1 MRDYDNGDTRLY
13 APVLQRMITLAAV
26 VIAIPM
32 MMWTITMFV
41 RSAPTFQH
49 LTLAERPPLISPAE
63 VPPVPPTAQP
73 AAPAS
78 LLADAGTPTN
88 DARAPLP
95 DPNERPLKGPFHGL
109 SSQAPALPQVTT
121 APPPPVQATP
131 IASSP
136 PGPAETVRAVPAP
149 VAPAKAPTFQHLT
162 LTEQPPSISPAA
174 VGPPVPPT
182 AQPAAAPAP
191 LLADVGTPTSD
202 ARAPL
207 PDPNKRPLKGP
218 LLGLPALPQVS
229 TPPVQATSIASS
241 PGPARTAPAAPAPI
255 APAKAPTSQHLTLSE
270 QPPPISPAAVGPPP
284 VPLTAQPAAPASLL
298 ADAGTPTSD
307 ARAPPPDP
315 NKRPLTRPLL
325 GLPTADGSPAPVL
338 PQVSTARPPPVQP
351 TPIASSPPGPAETAP
366 AAAAGSEAAPAWPG
380 TASRLA
386 TNSPGPVAAA
396 PSNRGLAW
404 PNPNTN
410 SAPRF
415 GAPPQ
420 QPADSETA
428 SAEVLPTVE
437 PIKGAIPLPRHRPST
452 LDMTATATSPGPV
465 AAAPSNRG
473 LAWPN
478 PNTNS
483 APRFGA
489 PPQQPADSETASAE
503 VLPTVEPI
511 KGAIPL
517 PRHRPSTLDMT
528 ATATIGPT
536 GPVPRPRARPSHPPQ
551 LTSSTSPP
559 NFLRIFRA
567 FQ

>member
-13 APVLQRMITLAAV
+13 TPVLQRMITLAAV

-49 LTLAERPPLISPAE
+49 LTLAEQPPLISPAE

-95 DPNERPLKGPFHGL
+95 DPNERPLTGPFHGL
-109 SSQAPALPQVTT
+109 PTGDGSQAPALPQVSTP
-121 APPPPVQATP
+121 PPPPVQATP

-136 PGPAETVRAVPAP
+136 LGPAETVPAVPAP

-229 TPPVQATSIASS
+229 TPPVQATPIASS
-241 PGPARTAPAAPAPI
+241 PPGPAQTAPAAPLPVAP
-255 APAKAPTSQHLTLSE
+255 E
-270 QPPPISPAAVGPPP
+270 QPPQISRAAVGPPP
-284 VPLTAQPAAPASLL
+284 VPPTAQPAAPASLL

-307 ARAPPPDP
+307 PRAPPPDP
-315 NKRPLTRPLL
+315 NKRPLTGPLL
-325 GLPTADGSPAPVL
+325 GLPTADGSPALVL

-351 TPIASSPPGPAETAP
+351 TPVSSSPPGPAQTAP
-366 AAAAGSEAAPAWPG
+366 AAPALSEAAPAWLG

-452 LDMTATATSPGPV
+452 LDMT
-465 AAAPSNRG
+465 
-473 LAWPN
+473 
-478 PNTNS
+478 
-483 APRFGA
+483 
-489 PPQQPADSETASAE
+489 
-503 VLPTVEPI
+503 
-511 KGAIPL
+511 
-517 PRHRPSTLDMT
+517 
-528 ATATIGPT
+528 TATIGPT

-559 NFLRIFRA
+559 NLLRIFRP